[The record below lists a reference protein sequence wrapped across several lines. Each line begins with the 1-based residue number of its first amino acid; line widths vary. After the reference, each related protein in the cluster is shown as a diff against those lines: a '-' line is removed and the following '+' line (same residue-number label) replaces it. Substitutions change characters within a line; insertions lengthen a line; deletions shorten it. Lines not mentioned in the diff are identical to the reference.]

1 MAGHGPNPGSDSFR
15 HSFKRSFNMTNRQKE
30 LTSTN
35 RIKKADQFAEDLEEN
50 LNLNLKKLNDKFM
63 ETLTSSLTKQL
74 GFDLSEA
81 VEN

>member
-1 MAGHGPNPGSDSFR
+1 
-15 HSFKRSFNMTNRQKE
+15 MTNRQKE